1 MFRRRFAS
9 RYKDVE
15 WGTADWPDDNAET
28 GSKALLTAMRSQAAV
43 AGAAMALLMAP
54 FAATNV
60 ARAQGAA
67 EIAVSVK
74 DHRFDPAE
82 IEAPANR
89 PIVLRIKN
97 LDPTPMEFESDA
109 LRVEKV
115 FSGNSEGIVNIRA
128 QKPGRYEFYD
138 DFHSST
144 TKGVLV
150 VK

>member
-1 MFRRRFAS
+1 MWGSQAGRAATVGFMSFAAFAS
-9 RYKDVE
+9 SI
-15 WGTADWPDDNAET
+15 TASPVLA
-28 GSKALLTAMRSQAAV
+28 QA
-43 AGAAMALLMAP
+43 P
-54 FAATNV
+54 I
-60 ARAQGAA
+60 
-67 EIAVSVK
+67 EIVVTVK
-74 DHRFDPAE
+74 DHQFDPAE

-89 PIVLRIKN
+89 PFVVRIKN

-115 FSGNSEGIVNIRA
+115 ISGRSESTVNIRA

-138 DFHSST
+138 DFHAST

>member
-1 MFRRRFAS
+1 M
-9 RYKDVE
+9 V
-15 WGTADWPDDNAET
+15 G
-28 GSKALLTAMRSQAAV
+28 AAV
-43 AGAAMALLMAP
+43 TIFMASLAAPNA
-54 FAATNV
+54 V
-60 ARAQGAA
+60 RAQGAA
-67 EIAVSVK
+67 EIALVVK
-74 DHRFDPAE
+74 DHRFDPGE
-82 IEAPANR
+82 IEAPANQ

-97 LDPTPMEFESDA
+97 LDSTPMEFESDA

-115 FSGNSEGIVNIRA
+115 LSGNSEAVVNIRA